1 MQSGPESSLAEPRDP
16 LAAEPSASEIEEW
29 ASRERKRREAWLAGP
44 TDSEKAAWAQ
54 REGDRRTHRGG
65 LATRRLP
72 SVDLG
77 EPVWMMQRYMREM
90 QLATEGAVSLLF
102 KMSLS
107 DAFDALV
114 RAGRDWEEEFTSTPP
129 RRRRVAMDDDAADAR
144 AGRSRSRVP
153 VPPEGSAGTS

>member
-1 MQSGPESSLAEPRDP
+1 LAEPRDP
-16 LAAEPSASEIEEW
+16 LAAEPSASEVEEW
-29 ASRERKRREAWLAGP
+29 ASRERKRRETWLAGP
-44 TDSEKAAWAQ
+44 TESEKAAWAQ
-54 REGDRRTHRGG
+54 READRRLHRGPG
-65 LATRRLP
+65 ARRLP
-72 SVDLG
+72 AVDLG

-114 RAGRDWEEEFTSTPP
+114 RAGRDWEEEFTATPP

-144 AGRSRSRVP
+144 AGRHRARVP